1 MKEIDKKT
9 PVMVTGATG
18 YVAGWLVKLLLDKG
32 FTVHAPIRNPH
43 DKNKTQYLDR
53 LAALA
58 PGTLRYFEADL
69 LRQDSYT
76 EAMQGCELVFHTA
89 SPFVLNVKDA
99 QRDLIDPALKG
110 TRNILNSVN
119 KTSSVKRVVLTS
131 SLAAMY
137 GDNKDLLKLPDQ
149 TITEE
154 SWNTT
159 SSLQHQPYSYSKTIA
174 EKEAWKIQNLQQRW
188 DLVVINPSLVLG
200 PGVSPNITSE
210 SFNIIKQLADGTM
223 KMGAPDF
230 EIGIV
235 DVRDVAQA
243 HFAAGFTPTAQG
255 RYIICGHNS
264 SILEISKMLRDTY
277 GSAYPFP
284 IRKIP
289 KLLLWLIGPLA
300 GFSRKMI
307 SNNMGY
313 PFCADN
319 TKSIEQLG
327 MSYRP
332 AQVSVVDFFRQIIE
346 EEEVGG

>member
-1 MKEIDKKT
+1 
-9 PVMVTGATG
+9 MVTGATG

-32 FTVHAPIRNPH
+32 FTVHAPIRNPN

-69 LRQDSYT
+69 LHEGSYD
-76 EAMQGCELVFHTA
+76 EAMQGCTLVFHTA
-89 SPFVLNVKDA
+89 SPFVLSVKDA
-99 QRDLIDPALKG
+99 QCDLIDPALKG

-119 KTSSVKRVVLTS
+119 KTASVKRVVLTS
-131 SLAAMY
+131 SVAAMY
-137 GDNKDLLKLPDQ
+137 GDNKDLLELPDQ
-149 TITEE
+149 IVTEE

-174 EKEAWKIQNLQQRW
+174 EKEAWKIQNLQHRW
-188 DLVVINPSLVLG
+188 DLVVINPSLVMG
-200 PGVSPNITSE
+200 PGISPEITSE
-210 SFNIIKQLADGTM
+210 SFNIIKQLGDGTM

-243 HFAAGFTPTAQG
+243 HFAAGFTPTAEG
-255 RYIICGHNS
+255 RYIISGHNS
-264 SILEISKMLRDTY
+264 SILEISKMLRDIY
-277 GSAYPFP
+277 GNAYPFP
-284 IRKIP
+284 TRKIP

-307 SNNMGY
+307 SHNMGY
-313 PFCADN
+313 SFRADN
-319 TKSIEQLG
+319 TKSIEELS

-332 AQVSVVDFFRQIIE
+332 AQVSVVDFFKQMIE
-346 EEEVGG
+346 KEEVRG